1 MPKGRWQVNK
11 FAEKNGHPDKTVQ
24 PSRAP
29 SLLKVWRERRRCSTD
44 WTFPQRLARIRGD
57 RWLGRAAFLRPRDR
71 PDTGQVNPRRSLQGL
86 PRRVCL
92 LECMVFG
99 QVSIFSS

>member
-1 MPKGRWQVNK
+1 
-11 FAEKNGHPDKTVQ
+11 VQ

-29 SLLKVWRERRRCSTD
+29 SLRKVWREGRRCITD
-44 WTFPQRLARIRGD
+44 WAFPQRLARIRAD
-57 RWLGRAAFLRPRDR
+57 RSLGRAAFLRPRDR